1 MTQTRTPLTLPTS
14 DELLLKALEGTDKKV
29 EKLHPLLSLLE
40 EDDTEPYSEIGQAL
54 LDALKHIQKE
64 LQEFQSLRH
73 DLEKQIEAL
82 TASVRD
88 TKATQEIMAKQI
100 EEMHHLLLT
109 PIERP

>member
-1 MTQTRTPLTLPTS
+1 MTQTRTTLTLPS
-14 DELLLKALEGTDKKV
+14 SGEIFLKTLQGTDKKV
-29 EKLHPLLSLLE
+29 EELHPLLGLLE
-40 EDDTEPYSEIGQAL
+40 EDETEPYSEIGQAL

-82 TASVRD
+82 TASVNE
-88 TKATQEIMAKQI
+88 TKATLEIMAKQI

-109 PIERP
+109 PVEKP